1 MGAYV
6 LVHDQVGHED
16 SITEPADFSIQLHS
30 PNVLMDIEYMVID
43 LYAVQPES
51 HETQR
56 AGKGDSTRVG
66 SI

>member
-30 PNVLMDIEYMVID
+30 PNVLMDIEYMVIN

-51 HETQR
+51 HETQ
-56 AGKGDSTRVG
+56 K
-66 SI
+66 